1 METVHD
7 INLELSG
14 IFLSIEILIHPIFSN
29 RTLFSEILNL
39 GDGSLND
46 WFPCLFL
53 KLGLPSFSDLS
64 LLKYCF
70 ENSMKSRCFYCRV
83 AAETSS
89 SHGLFSIK
97 SDFDMI
103 FGLGFVSLS
112 YELNELTHA
121 FHITLVQPKV
131 FNNIFSWE
139 DVGYA
144 LYLYARLIII

>member
-1 METVHD
+1 MHD

-53 KLGLPSFSDLS
+53 KLGLPSFLDLS

-70 ENSMKSRCFYCRV
+70 ENSMKSRCFCCRV

-103 FGLGFVSLS
+103 FGLGFVSL
-112 YELNELTHA
+112 
-121 FHITLVQPKV
+121 
-131 FNNIFSWE
+131 
-139 DVGYA
+139 
-144 LYLYARLIII
+144 YLFFFCYL